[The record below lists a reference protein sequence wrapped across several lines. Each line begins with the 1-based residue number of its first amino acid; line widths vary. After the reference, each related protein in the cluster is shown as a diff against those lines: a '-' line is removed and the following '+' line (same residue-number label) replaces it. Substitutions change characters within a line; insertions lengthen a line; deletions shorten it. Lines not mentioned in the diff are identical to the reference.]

1 MRITVIAAIII
12 NMVCWT
18 LATLFMVGVLFAPI
32 VAVAYMIGG

>member
-1 MRITVIAAIII
+1 MRITVTAIII

-32 VAVAYMIGG
+32 VAVMYVIGG